1 MCSPCCCDRVPQS
14 RFRLGGLCGYGG
26 LRTGSADGRQG
37 SRGERI
43 SRKGASPAGAP
54 RARCREESGAAG
66 LATDAKLGRVGCLC
80 SLRSAG
86 ALCWQ
91 VRSPGSVRRPADK
104 LESLLDRAERGRSR
118 AAGPCPARQ
127 PGGLCRPER
136 GGLGPAP
143 GRPAGLCRS
152 ADPLGRLALA
162 TAAGQEGRRMGGQA
176 ETETAEGD
184 VSQCNWL
191 MGDATDATQRAEMT
205 LHVASVQSL
214 THEGLLSPV
223 GSNCLLEASV
233 DPQGRAARAAM
244 GLNGV
249 GSVLLLICIAS
260 GRASESF
267 DAFDAAPA
275 ASSKASAASKPSR
288 MEHLRFQ
295 RSLVADSEE
304 EAAEVRE
311 KERKVFEQGKHIRA
325 RKALFEK
332 RLAACY
338 GDETCRKVV
347 AAQQLEIERQVAS
360 GTAPAAVV
368 EGREEHKAEN
378 GSQDKAWGKGQA
390 SAKHPEAPMTTPVPD
405 ASTSDSESV
414 ALAELAGEGASPPL
428 QKSELKRLRKAELK
442 EQRRLQAK
450 EQRQQKKKAQ
460 KQRKQELRQEHLE
473 SMSATERAEFLEKER
488 EAGRERKAAIEATLD
503 YSFHHGRPRIV
514 INCSFSDTMDVREL
528 TSLAKQVQLSYTQA
542 RDSNSKAQL
551 HIMSLHSQNPV
562 IHSLEKQ
569 GMKSWKLHLHEESV
583 WDVFATEAREGRLVV
598 LTPDAEEELLEVLEE
613 EVYVVGGIVDRSVKK
628 MQSRAQAV
636 DQGATK
642 LRKLP
647 LKRFGPTGCCPVLNI
662 DCVVRILCE
671 WLKGDGSWQPVF
683 ERCLPPRRVG
693 DRAVL
698 SKRQRRTQ
706 RALERA
712 GQATPVDDDG

>member
-1 MCSPCCCDRVPQS
+1 
-14 RFRLGGLCGYGG
+14 
-26 LRTGSADGRQG
+26 
-37 SRGERI
+37 
-43 SRKGASPAGAP
+43 
-54 RARCREESGAAG
+54 
-66 LATDAKLGRVGCLC
+66 
-80 SLRSAG
+80 
-86 ALCWQ
+86 
-91 VRSPGSVRRPADK
+91 
-104 LESLLDRAERGRSR
+104 
-118 AAGPCPARQ
+118 
-127 PGGLCRPER
+127 
-136 GGLGPAP
+136 
-143 GRPAGLCRS
+143 
-152 ADPLGRLALA
+152 
-162 TAAGQEGRRMGGQA
+162 
-176 ETETAEGD
+176 
-184 VSQCNWL
+184 
-191 MGDATDATQRAEMT
+191 
-205 LHVASVQSL
+205 
-214 THEGLLSPV
+214 
-223 GSNCLLEASV
+223 
-233 DPQGRAARAAM
+233 
-244 GLNGV
+244 
-249 GSVLLLICIAS
+249 
-260 GRASESF
+260 
-267 DAFDAAPA
+267 
-275 ASSKASAASKPSR
+275 
-288 MEHLRFQ
+288 
-295 RSLVADSEE
+295 
-304 EAAEVRE
+304 
-311 KERKVFEQGKHIRA
+311 
-325 RKALFEK
+325 
-332 RLAACY
+332 
-338 GDETCRKVV
+338 
-347 AAQQLEIERQVAS
+347 
-360 GTAPAAVV
+360 
-368 EGREEHKAEN
+368 
-378 GSQDKAWGKGQA
+378 
-390 SAKHPEAPMTTPVPD
+390 MTTPVPD